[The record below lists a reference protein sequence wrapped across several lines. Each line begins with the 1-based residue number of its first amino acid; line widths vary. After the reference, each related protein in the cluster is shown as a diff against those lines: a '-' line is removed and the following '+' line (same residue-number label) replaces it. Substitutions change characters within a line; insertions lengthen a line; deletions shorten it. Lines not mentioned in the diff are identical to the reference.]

1 VKISR
6 KAIQNY
12 SYFLREFQRQ
22 IQGILYFKNKREKML
37 EKILQ
42 GAYHKKTE
50 ILQMEI
56 SRT

>member
-1 VKISR
+1 MKISR

-12 SYFLREFQRQ
+12 SYFPREFQRQ

-42 GAYHKKTE
+42 
-50 ILQMEI
+50 MEI